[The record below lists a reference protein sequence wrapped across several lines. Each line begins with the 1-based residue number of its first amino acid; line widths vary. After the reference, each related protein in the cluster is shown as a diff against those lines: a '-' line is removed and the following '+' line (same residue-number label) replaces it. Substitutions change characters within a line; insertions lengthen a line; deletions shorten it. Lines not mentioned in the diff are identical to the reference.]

1 MSTLS
6 VTTLRGLA
14 TSPTPTKIEV
24 ASGHSLHAPG
34 HVIQMQSTTTTSSLS
49 TTATSLAASTH
60 IVSITP
66 KFANSKLLITL
77 TGGEQT
83 YSGSGVIT
91 GITHLYR
98 QLTGGSYADISGQ
111 LCEQAMG
118 GSDSSDYGHSHSSE
132 WIDTTHNTTSAI
144 NYQTYIKTNSGT
156 YYYNYTPTV
165 ITLRVMEIAQ

>member
-1 MSTLS
+1 MASELHVDAIKHS
-6 VTTLRGLA
+6 GG
-14 TSPTPTKIEV
+14 TSAMTINS
-24 ASGHSLHAPG
+24 SGVVHMAG
-34 HVIQMQSTTTTSSLS
+34 RIIQMQSTTTTSSLS

-60 IVSITP
+60 IVAITP